1 MIVPNC
7 VDALPQRRPR
17 IRPRETTMT
26 HVYFHCSNPE
36 RTVLDPRGSEVEDL
50 TEARE
55 HAVRVVREFV
65 SRRSADD
72 WRAWTLHVADEDGE
86 EIFVMP
92 FACVLGRPH

>member
-1 MIVPNC
+1 MIVASCIDVPPE
-7 VDALPQRRPR
+7 DRTRKHL
-17 IRPRETTMT
+17 RETTMT
-26 HVYFHCSNPE
+26 HVYFHCSTPD
-36 RTVLDPRGSEVEDL
+36 RMVLDPRGSEVEDL
-50 TEARE
+50 SEARE